1 MNINEIG
8 ALCFGVVT
16 GYIAYRT
23 LARSVDKAAIS
34 DLATV
39 IGVVGGGVVTG
50 LFAPRTSMFGYYSIG
65 LLVGMTAFFVLFAV
79 INGRDAVGTVMGAP
93 TLGAR
98 REGTHPP
105 ATHPVDTDG
114 PRL

>member
-1 MNINEIG
+1 MNVNEVG

-50 LFAPRTSMFGYYSIG
+50 LFAPSTSMFGYYSIG
-65 LLVGMTAFFVLFAV
+65 LLVGMAAFFVLFAV
-79 INGRDAVGTVMGAP
+79 FNGKDAIGVVMGAP
-93 TLGAR
+93 TLSAR
-98 REGTHPP
+98 GGGSHTSTPDRP
-105 ATHPVDTDG
+105 DTSG